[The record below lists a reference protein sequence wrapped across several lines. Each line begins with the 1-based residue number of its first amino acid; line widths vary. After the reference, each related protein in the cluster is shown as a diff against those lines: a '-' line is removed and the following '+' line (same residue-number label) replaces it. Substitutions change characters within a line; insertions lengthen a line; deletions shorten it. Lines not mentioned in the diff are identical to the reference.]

1 MRKPQLIE
9 IARLARQGQLISPK
23 EARSLLADLAEIESS
38 LPSVTIQLTSL
49 LTALLNHENTHLFSP
64 EKSLEFLD
72 TLADIAELLDRLIA
86 IARNHPDPPEPG
98 VQEGFAP
105 CYVETIK
112 QVNDL
117 RYNLAYIRE
126 HLRPQNLPQ
135 ECDQSLFLDLQL
147 TAMLNVINDLDYTAM
162 ALVPRLRENI
172 TRKVPQMFGSVP

>member
-9 IARLARQGQLISPK
+9 IARLARQGQLILPK
-23 EARSLLADLAEIESS
+23 EARSLLADLAEIESH
-38 LPSVTIQLTSL
+38 LPSVTTQLTSL
-49 LTALLNHENTHLFSP
+49 TALLYRENTQLFSP
-64 EKSLEFLD
+64 EKSLKFLD
-72 TLADIAELLDRLIA
+72 TLADIVELLDRLIA

-126 HLRPQNLPQ
+126 HLRPQNLAQ